1 MTMARLALRT
11 LRHRTAGF
19 TAGFL
24 AMFLGA
30 TILMAFASLLDTRAQ
45 PGVDTDG
52 LLVIMANVVG
62 GWGLVIV
69 TFAVSA
75 TLGLLIRQRAGEMA
89 LLKNIGA
96 APGQIGRMIV
106 GESVVVGLVAVAA
119 AIVPALFA
127 GRLLVGL
134 LHDTRQLPADVDAVF
149 GPIALGMGGGATV
162 LAAVVGAALA
172 ARAATRRQ
180 AVEALRDAEIDAR
193 PARARIVTGIGLVV
207 AGLSCAV
214 VTMTVLDKNAY
225 ALMAVGGEGAIL
237 SSIGLALLS
246 PVLLKALAGPLA
258 SLLRKTGVGGH
269 LTAIRLRRQ
278 SGQAAGALTPIIL
291 FTGIATGT
299 LSMQI
304 SHNAAPDGAPADIAR
319 TIETLN
325 YVVVGMIV
333 LFTAVMLVNTLVAAT
348 LARRREFGQLRLTG
362 STRPQV
368 LGMAGLEGIVLAAAG
383 LLLGSLAAAV
393 TAVPYSLVKT
403 GSVLPGATVPI
414 YLGVIALATVLTMA
428 AALGA
433 TRHATRR
440 PALEAV
446 LSGR

>member
-1 MTMARLALRT
+1 MARLALRT
-11 LRHRTAGF
+11 LRHRAPGF

-45 PGVDTDG
+45 PGASGGKT
-52 LLVIMANVVG
+52 LVIMASVVG

-69 TFAVSA
+69 SFAVSA

-106 GESVVVGLVAVAA
+106 GESLVVGLVAVAA
-119 AIVPALFA
+119 AIVPAVLT

-134 LHDTRQLPADVDAVF
+134 LHDTHQLPVDVDASF
-149 GPIALGMGGGATV
+149 GPIALGMGGGSTV
-162 LAAVVGAALA
+162 LAALAGAALA
-172 ARAATRRQ
+172 ARAATRGQ

-193 PARARIVTGIGLVV
+193 PARARIVIGVGLVV

-214 VTMTVLDKNAY
+214 VTLAVLDKDAY
-225 ALMAVGGEGAIL
+225 ALMAVAGEGAIL

-246 PVLLKALAGPLA
+246 PVLLRALFGPLA
-258 SLLRKTGVGGH
+258 RLLRPAGVGGH

-278 SGQAAGALTPIIL
+278 SGQAAGELTPIIL

-304 SHNAAPDGAPADIAR
+304 SENAVPKAIPHDIAR

-333 LFTAVMLVNTLVAAT
+333 VFAAVMLVNTLVAAT
-348 LARRREFGQLRLTG
+348 LARRHEFGQLRLTG

-368 LGMAGLEGIVLAAAG
+368 LGMTGLEGMVLATAG
-383 LLLGSLAAAV
+383 MLLGSLAAAV

-403 GSVLPGATVPI
+403 GSVLPGAAVPI
-414 YLGVIALATVLTMA
+414 HLGVIALATVLTLG

-433 TRHATRR
+433 TRRATRR

-446 LSGR
+446 LGKDS

>member
-1 MTMARLALRT
+1 MARLALRT
-11 LRHRTAGF
+11 LRHRAPGF

-30 TILMAFASLLDTRAQ
+30 TILMAFASLLDTRAR
-45 PGVDTDG
+45 PGATG
-52 LLVIMANVVG
+52 GKTLVIMANVVG

-75 TLGLLIRQRAGEMA
+75 TLGLLIRQRAAEMA

-96 APGQIGRMIV
+96 APGQIRRMIV
-106 GESVVVGLVAVAA
+106 GESLVVGLVAVTA
-119 AIVPALFA
+119 AIVPALFT

-134 LHDTRQLPADVDAVF
+134 LHDTRQLPADVDAAF
-149 GPIALGMGGGATV
+149 GPIALGMGDGSTL
-162 LAAVVGAALA
+162 LAALAGAALA
-172 ARAATRRQ
+172 ARTATRRQ

-193 PARARIVTGIGLVV
+193 PARARIVIGIVLVV

-214 VTMTVLDKNAY
+214 VTLAVLDKDAY
-225 ALMAVGGEGAIL
+225 ALMAVAGEGAIL

-246 PVLLKALAGPLA
+246 PVLLRAVAGPLA
-258 SLLRKTGVGGH
+258 SLLRRAGVGGH
-269 LTAIRLRRQ
+269 LTAIRLQRQ
-278 SGQAAGALTPIIL
+278 SGQAGGALVPIIL

-299 LSMQI
+299 LSMQV
-304 SHNAAPDGAPADIAR
+304 SENAVPKAVPPDIAR
-319 TIETLN
+319 TIQTLN

-333 LFTAVMLVNTLVAAT
+333 AFTAVMLVNTLVAAT

-368 LGMAGLEGIVLAAAG
+368 LGMTGLEGIVLATAG

-403 GSVLPGATVPI
+403 GSVLPGAAVPI
-414 YLGVIALATVLTMA
+414 HFGVIALATVLTMA

-433 TRHATRR
+433 TRRATRR